1 MRRKEQGEK
10 RREEI
15 LVAALDLFIRKGYAA
30 TRTLDISQ
38 AVGVSEGLLFHHFE
52 TKEKLYEELI
62 RRGVKTPQSYMS
74 VWAADP
80 LAFFE
85 QAAVFLLGTVKNQPV
100 TAKMFVLMYQASY
113 SEAASPVIKELLTQ
127 MDVIPQSIPFI
138 IAGQENKIIKD
149 GDPQALSIA
158 FWSAISGIAASMVLM
173 PDAQCPEPEWIIDI
187 LRRKP
192 GGCNA

>member
-1 MRRKEQGEK
+1 MKRKEQGEK

-62 RRGVKTPQSYMS
+62 RRGVKAPQSIMS
-74 VWAADP
+74 VPASDSI
-80 LAFFE
+80 AFFK
-85 QAAVFLLGTVKNQPV
+85 QAATSILNAIKTQPF
-100 TAKMFVLMYQASY
+100 TSKMFVLMHQAFY
-113 SEAASPVIKELLTQ
+113 NDAASPVVKKLLKQ
-127 MDVIPQSIPFI
+127 MDIFTQSIPLI
-138 IAGQENKIIKD
+138 KAGQKNKTIRK
-149 GDPQALSIA
+149 GNPYALSIA
-158 FWSAISGIAASMVLM
+158 FWSAINGIATNMALM
-173 PDAQCPEPEWIIDI
+173 PDAPCPEPEWVVDI

-192 GGCNA
+192 E

>member
-1 MRRKEQGEK
+1 MKRKEQGEK

-15 LVAALDLFIRKGYAA
+15 LIAALDLFIRKGYAA

-62 RRGVKTPQSYMS
+62 RRGVKTPQSFMS
-74 VWAADP
+74 LWAADP
-80 LAFFE
+80 LTFFE
-85 QAAVFLLGTVKNQPV
+85 QAAVFLLDVVKNRPV

-113 SEAASPVIKELLTQ
+113 SEAPSPVVKELLKQ
-127 MDVIPQSIPFI
+127 LDHIPQSIQFI
-138 IAGQENKIIKD
+138 KAGQKKKIIRN

-158 FWSAISGIAASMVLM
+158 FWSAIYGIAANMVLM
-173 PDAQCPEPEWIIDI
+173 PDAQCPKPEWIIDI

-192 GGCNA
+192 E

>member
-1 MRRKEQGEK
+1 MSRKEQREK

-38 AVGVSEGLLFHHFE
+38 AVGMSEGLLFHHFE

-62 RRGVKTPQSYMS
+62 QRGVKTPQHFLS

-80 LAFFE
+80 LTFFE
-85 QAAVFLLGTVKNQPV
+85 QAAVFLLDAVKSQPV

-113 SEAASPVIKELLTQ
+113 SEAASPLVKELLAQ
-127 MDVIPQSIPFI
+127 MDFIPKSIPFI
-138 IAGQENKIIKD
+138 KAGQKNKTIRD
-149 GDPQALSIA
+149 GDPHALSIA
-158 FWSAISGIAASMVLM
+158 FWSAICGIAANMALT
-173 PDAQCPEPEWIIDI
+173 PNAPCPKPEWVVDI

-192 GGCNA
+192 E

>member
-1 MRRKEQGEK
+1 MKRKEQGEK

-15 LVAALDLFIRKGYAA
+15 LSAALDLFIRKGYAA

-62 RRGVKTPQSYMS
+62 QRGIKTPQYFLSI
-74 VWAADP
+74 WAADP
-80 LAFFE
+80 LTFFE
-85 QAAVFLLGTVKNQPV
+85 QAAAFILNAVKNQPV

-113 SEAASPVIKELLTQ
+113 SEAPSPLVKKLLKQ
-127 MDVIPQSIPFI
+127 MDHIPQSIPFI
-138 IAGQENKIIKD
+138 KAGQENKIIRD
-149 GDPQALSIA
+149 GDPRALSIA
-158 FWSAISGIAASMVLM
+158 FWSAINGIASNMALT
-173 PDAQCPEPEWIIDI
+173 PNAPCPEPEWIVDI

-192 GGCNA
+192 E

>member
-1 MRRKEQGEK
+1 MKRKEQGEK

-62 RRGVKTPQSYMS
+62 RRGIKTPQSFFS
-74 VWAADP
+74 LWAADP
-80 LAFFE
+80 LTFFE
-85 QAAVFLLGTVKNQPV
+85 QAAVFLLDVVKNQPV

-113 SEAASPVIKELLTQ
+113 SEAPSPVVKELLKQ
-127 MDVIPQSIPFI
+127 MDHISQSIPFI
-138 IAGQENKIIKD
+138 KAGQKNKTIRD
-149 GDPQALSIA
+149 GDPQALSLA
-158 FWSAISGIAASMVLM
+158 FWSAICGIAANMALT
-173 PDAQCPEPEWIIDI
+173 PNAKCPKPEWIVDI
-187 LRRKP
+187 LRRKSE
-192 GGCNA
+192 

>member
-15 LVAALDLFIRKGYAA
+15 IVAALDLFIRKGYAA

-62 RRGVKTPQSYMS
+62 RRGVQAPQSIMS
-74 VWAADP
+74 VPAADP

-85 QAAVFLLGTVKNQPV
+85 QAAVYILTAIKTQPV
-100 TAKMFVLMYQASY
+100 TSKMFVLMNQAFFN
-113 SEAASPVIKELLTQ
+113 EAASVVVKKLLKQ
-127 MDVIPQSIPFI
+127 MDIFTKSVPLIK
-138 IAGQENKIIKD
+138 AGQKNKTIRK
-149 GDPQALSIA
+149 GDPYALSIA
-158 FWSAISGIAASMVLM
+158 FWSAICGIAANMALT
-173 PDAQCPEPEWIIDI
+173 PNAPCPKPEWIVDI

-192 GGCNA
+192 E